1 MIVCGGA
8 YHDTA
13 DHWLA
18 HLPLRRD
25 ASQGDDYNGRMDT
38 KRIVPSV
45 LASIAALAAIGGG
58 APASAAPRCEA
69 SVHAELSH
77 VERKELVTT
86 YTYTVDVATL
96 APCATAHFALY
107 STERIS
113 KTKVKVFTTRGE
125 VRLRNGSI
133 SKILKYDM
141 PNGHEMVRWE
151 VKATTCEPCEP

>member
-1 MIVCGGA
+1 
-8 YHDTA
+8 
-13 DHWLA
+13 
-18 HLPLRRD
+18 
-25 ASQGDDYNGRMDT
+25 MDT
-38 KRIVPSV
+38 KWIVRAVFAP
-45 LASIAALAAIGGG
+45 IAAAAIGAGT
-58 APASAAPRCEA
+58 PAAAPRCEA

-77 VERKELVTT
+77 VEHKGLVTT

-107 STERIS
+107 STARIS
-113 KTKVKVFTTRGE
+113 KTKLKVFTTRGE

>member
-1 MIVCGGA
+1 
-8 YHDTA
+8 
-13 DHWLA
+13 
-18 HLPLRRD
+18 
-25 ASQGDDYNGRMDT
+25 
-38 KRIVPSV
+38 V